1 MTQEL
6 PHDLANV
13 IAARALEFREEM
25 KQYGESVSC
34 SEAVNAILANIT
46 SIPTDDVS
54 ERFSRPSTDAY
65 SLKKDKS
72 STQTKK
78 WKVAGQFPKSG
89 FRRN

>member
-6 PHDLANV
+6 PHDVANE
-13 IAARALEFREEM
+13 IAKRALEFREEM

-65 SLKKDKS
+65 LLKKINRARKL
-72 STQTKK
+72 KNGK
-78 WKVAGQFPKSG
+78 
-89 FRRN
+89 

>member
-65 SLKKDKS
+65 LLKKINRARKL
-72 STQTKK
+72 KNGK
-78 WKVAGQFPKSG
+78 
-89 FRRN
+89 